1 MQLPEF
7 DLLLADMLNK
17 TASDLHLKVGSVPMF
32 RVNGILYPTTY
43 DKISEKDTLDL
54 SDALLNT
61 ERLRKSRDERGDV
74 DFAYVSPGLGRFRI
88 NVFRQ
93 RSCYDIAVRSIKLKI
108 PTIPEL
114 NLEPIVAKLAQE
126 ERGLILA
133 TGTAG
138 SGKSTTLASMIDII
152 NSSRT
157 CNIITIEDPIEFL
170 HQNKKSVISQREVG
184 TDAESFDR
192 ALEHVLRQDPDVIMI
207 GEIRDVETMR
217 VTMAIGET
225 GHLVMATL
233 HTYDGPQA
241 VSRILD
247 FYPPEQQAQIRK
259 QIAQVLQGVI
269 CQRLLPTADGKG
281 RVPALE
287 VMVSSPIIHK
297 LITEGKIAE
306 MHQALQDG
314 EYGMQTFN
322 QALVKLYQAGKI
334 SFDTGLASSD
344 DPAGFRRNVA
354 GGYADADRRG
364 IIF

>member
-7 DLLLADMLNK
+7 DLLLSDMLNK

-32 RVNGILYPTTY
+32 RINGVLVPTSY
-43 DKISEKDTLDL
+43 DKLTEKDTSDL
-54 SDALLNT
+54 TDALLNT
-61 ERLRKSRDERGDV
+61 DRLRKTRDDRGDV
-74 DFAYVSPGLGRFRI
+74 DFAYLAPGLGRFRI

-93 RSCYDIAVRSIKLKI
+93 RSCYDIAVRAIKLRI
-108 PTIPEL
+108 PSMAEL
-114 NLEPIVAKLAQE
+114 NLDPIVAKLASE

-138 SGKSTTLASMIDII
+138 CGKSTTLAAMIDTI
-152 NSSRT
+152 NYTRT
-157 CNIITIEDPIEFL
+157 WNIITIEDPIEFL

-184 TDAESFDR
+184 TDAESFGR

-207 GEIRDVETMR
+207 GEIRDEETMR
-217 VTMAIGET
+217 VTMAIAET

-233 HTYDGPQA
+233 HTYDAPQT
-241 VSRILD
+241 VGRILD
-247 FYPPEQQAQIRK
+247 FYPPQMQPQIRK

-287 VMVSSPIIHK
+287 VMVNNPIIHK
-297 LITEGKIAE
+297 LITEGKLAE
-306 MHQALQDG
+306 MHQAIQDG
-314 EYGMQTFN
+314 ESGMQTFN
-322 QALVKLYQAGKI
+322 QALVKLFQAKKI
-334 SFDTGLASSD
+334 SFDTGLLYSD
-344 DPAGFRRNVA
+344 DPAGFRRNIA
-354 GGYADADRRG
+354 GGYADSDRRG